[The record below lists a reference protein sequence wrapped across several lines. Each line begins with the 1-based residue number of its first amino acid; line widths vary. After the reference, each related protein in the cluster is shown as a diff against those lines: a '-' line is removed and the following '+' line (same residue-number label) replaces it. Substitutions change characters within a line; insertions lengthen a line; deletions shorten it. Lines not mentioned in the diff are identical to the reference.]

1 MCIMWTTVLAP
12 RGSNARVWS
21 CAMVP
26 MLTLLTAVL
35 GDGRVEWLEHPR
47 AKDARE
53 MCDTAFRLTADAK

>member
-1 MCIMWTTVLAP
+1 
-12 RGSNARVWS
+12 
-21 CAMVP
+21 